1 MPPIKPFTILLLTLA
16 LGGLL
21 SCDYLTGKKKPEPDP
36 RFSQEKKSLVEYE
49 AEISSLKVRKATTYL
64 FDCQSANPR
73 VENTI
78 IEEREFD
85 RDGRMTK
92 RTEYHYSGVQKSST
106 SYFFGPD
113 GNKTY
118 QNLYN
123 ARNAVVQ
130 TKYFDK
136 FGYDTLTRN
145 FIEDGSLRNE
155 MNKLITRNPDGY
167 PVKLEEIDHLQRT
180 HTLATFSYNN
190 NVLAEETFTRFNV
203 VSGDEVATEVIQ
215 YNEQGDRAYMATSTS
230 AIIEDEVSMSY
241 VYNEDGKI
249 ASARL
254 LDKYGLLMRDKV
266 NTFYDNGEP
275 RSIVDIYLDPSTADT
290 IQVYEENYN
299 ESGKMLSFFMKEPSG
314 RIKQSGEYTYDK
326 IKLEE
331 AIEFDPSQSP
341 PYVCTFIDYDFYN

>member
-1 MPPIKPFTILLLTLA
+1 MFSRNLLAHIAVGLA
-16 LGGLL
+16 AT
-21 SCDYLTGKKKPEPDP
+21 SVWACSSFSGKGEPDTDP
-36 RFSQEKKSLVEYE
+36 RYSQEKKDLMEYE

-64 FDCQSANPR
+64 FDCQSTNPR

-92 RTEYHYSGVQKSST
+92 RTEFHYSGAQKSST

-123 ARNAVVQ
+123 ARNAIIQ
-130 TKYFDK
+130 TKYFDA

-145 FIEDGSLRNE
+145 FLEDGSLRNE
-155 MNKLITRNPDGY
+155 MNKLITRNSDGY
-167 PVKLEEIDHLQRT
+167 PVKIEEVDHLQRT
-180 HTLATFSYNN
+180 HTVATFSYNN

-203 VSGDEVATEVIQ
+203 VSGDEVATETIQ
-215 YNEQGDRAYMATSTS
+215 YNEQGDRAYMSTST
-230 AIIEDEVSMSY
+230 AGIIEDEVSMSY
-241 VYNEDGKI
+241 VYDDNGKI
-249 ASARL
+249 AAAKL
-254 LDKYGLLMRDKV
+254 FDKNGLLMRNKV
-266 NTFYDNGEP
+266 NAFYKNAEP
-275 RSIVDIYLDPSTADT
+275 RSIVDVHLDPSTADT
-290 IQVYEENYN
+290 LQVYEENFN
-299 ESGKMLSFFMKEPSG
+299 ENGKLLSFYMKEANG

-331 AIEFDPSQSP
+331 AIEFDPTQSP
-341 PYVCTFIDYDFYN
+341 PYVCTFVDYDYYN